1 MSMFTKIRRKMIYH
15 EGLQLKKL
23 HDPLITQHF
32 DINSQMENVKSQL
45 PKFLNTPNIAA
56 WWLRMKVFR
65 P

>member
-56 WWLRMKVFR
+56 W
-65 P
+65 